1 MGQYISFSKTDK
13 DADIFYSVRLNG
25 DVYTEIAHTLP
36 AMDID
41 SYGTLMSLNV
51 AALLSVRDEI
61 ISSIARV
68 KTSMFLDLLKRDFD
82 TDDMAGTIE
91 YYESLLTDLAIVN
104 MIIDIASDNEG
115 VLYAS
120 VG

>member
-1 MGQYISFSKTDK
+1 MGQYISFSNTDK
-13 DADIFYSVRLNG
+13 DVDIFYSVRLNG
-25 DVYTEIAHTLP
+25 DAYTEIAHTLP

-41 SYGTLMSLNV
+41 SYGTLMPLNV
-51 AALLSVRDEI
+51 AALLSVRDDFKD
-61 ISSIARV
+61 SIARI
-68 KTSMFLDLLKRDFD
+68 KTTMFLDLMKQDFD
-82 TDDMAGTIE
+82 TMDMVGTIE
-91 YYESLLTDLAIVN
+91 YYESLWVDLTNVN

>member
-36 AMDID
+36 PMDMD
-41 SYGTLMSLNV
+41 SYGTLMPLGVNN
-51 AALLSVRDEI
+51 LMYVRDEI
-61 ISSIARV
+61 VSSIARI

-104 MIIDIASDNEG
+104 MIIDIASDNDG